1 VPTPGSESDAR
12 ATAYR
17 PTGERWS
24 PDQDDVYRTDTGI
37 FDEIKYLFRQCSVNL
52 WGRWAG
58 ESNRFGDGQVR
69 EMTREGRE
77 RDGLRTALG
86 RRSFLNHV
94 GVGALGVGVGV
105 GIDGFGRGRAG
116 QESDS
121 LPWTATF
128 EQADGTTDYDGE
140 SAWHVESADSHPAFA
155 VQSGALTAAET
166 VGDAR
171 WLSEPIDVSGA
182 DTVDVAVELRGSG
195 PLRGGPAPVVGADP
209 PTDPDADGIYE
220 DVTGDGRVD
229 DEDVRALSDRVGNES
244 VTDDAVAFDGNC
256 NGRVDYDDVVRLAR
270 AADGTADRAT
280 DGDCGR
286 PADELTVSC
295 VLDGA
300 ETVVATF
307 SDDVPAE
314 GETVSATG
322 LSGDTLRV
330 VVTARTADPATAF
343 HVDAVEVTATGD
355 DGSQENGG
363 QEDGNEDDGNEDDG
377 DGGTDGAA
385 DPTLF
390 YEDFETGSMA
400 DEATLA
406 LESNHSGFVWESS
419 VRTAIVEDEWPD
431 GGRVVWSGEPRD
443 EFVEGADY
451 RTRDGTRSL
460 RFRYP
465 PEKSWAEQRFAM
477 NQNGTGYDEVWIGY
491 WIRVPHNF
499 SHASGSGSP
508 SNNKWLAVWMDGY
521 SQHGTGS
528 TAVFNTWSS
537 FDHEVGAARA
547 TISASNAGGAG
558 HHRGMDDFI
567 LPSRDRG
574 RWMYTVHRL
583 VTSSERGAADG
594 TAHWW
599 RRWEDEDEFELVA
612 KVTDYVFDPPS
623 ETDKP
628 QGWNKGY
635 LMGWTN
641 PNYAEETEFLVDE
654 FALSTEPLVDDFP

>member
-1 VPTPGSESDAR
+1 MA
-12 ATAYR
+12 
-17 PTGERWS
+17 
-24 PDQDDVYRTDTGI
+24 
-37 FDEIKYLFRQCSVNL
+37 
-52 WGRWAG
+52 
-58 ESNRFGDGQVR
+58 
-69 EMTREGRE
+69 REGRE
-77 RDGLRTALG
+77 RDGRRRELG

-105 GIDGFGRGRAG
+105 GIDGFGSGRAR
-116 QESDS
+116 QESDP

-128 EQADGTTDYDGE
+128 ERADGTTDHDGE
-140 SAWHVESADSHPAFA
+140 SAWHVESADSHPSFA
-155 VQSGALTAAET
+155 VRSGALTATET
-166 VGDAR
+166 AGDAR

-182 DTVDVAVELRGSG
+182 DAVDVAVELRGSG
-195 PLRGGPAPVVGADP
+195 PLWGGPAPVVGTDP

-220 DVTGDGRVD
+220 DVTGDGRLD
-229 DEDVRALSDRVGNES
+229 DEDVGALFEALDDEN
-244 VTDDAVAFDGNC
+244 VTDDAAAFDGNC
-256 NGRVDYDDVVRLAR
+256 NGRVDYNDVVRLAR
-270 AADGTADRAT
+270 AANGTADRAHQ
-280 DGDCGR
+280 GDCGR
-286 PADELTVSC
+286 PADELAVSY
-295 VLDGA
+295 VLDGV

-307 SDDVPAE
+307 SDDASAD

-322 LSGDTLRV
+322 LTGQTLRV
-330 VVTARTADPATAF
+330 VVTARTTDPATAY

-355 DGSQENGG
+355 DGG
-363 QEDGNEDDGNEDDG
+363 QEDGSQDEGGQHDG
-377 DGGTDGAA
+377 DEGTDGAA

-390 YEDFETGSMA
+390 YEDFESGSMA
-400 DEATLA
+400 DEETLA
-406 LESNHSGFVWESS
+406 LESNESGFVWHGNN
-419 VRTAIVEDEWPD
+419 RTAVVEDEWPD
-431 GGRVVWSGEPRD
+431 GGRVVWHNEPRD

-451 RTRDGTRSL
+451 RTRDGSRSL

-465 PEKSWAEQRFAM
+465 PEESWAEQRFTM
-477 NQNGTGYDEVWIGY
+477 NREGTGYDEVWIGY

-521 SQHGTGS
+521 SQKGTGA

-537 FDHEVGAARA
+537 FDHEEGAARA

-558 HHRGMDDFI
+558 HHRGIDDFI

-599 RRWEDEDEFELVA
+599 RRWEDAEEFELV
-612 KVTDYVFDPPS
+612 KEVTDYVFDPPS
-623 ETDKP
+623 DPEKP

-641 PNYAEETEFLVDE
+641 PNYAEETEFLIDQ
-654 FALSTEPLVDDFP
+654 FALSTEPLVDDLP